1 MGARSFPSEESF
13 SWRRR
18 APDSV
23 GQVTKELGKSRRAK
37 TRRGPLAEK
46 PFSLHWGSGIIEEE
60 VQIATPYHL
69 PTVQLLEF
77 TAGPAAGRRAI
88 RFCHYDTRG
97 RFQRSPLIVDEEDI
111 DTLARALTKS
121 SKLRAMLAALTS
133 RRRA

>member
-1 MGARSFPSEESF
+1 MGGMTEK
-13 SWRRR
+13 RR
-18 APDSV
+18 
-23 GQVTKELGKSRRAK
+23 KSRRAK
-37 TRRGPLAEK
+37 TRREPPAGK

-77 TAGPAAGRRAI
+77 ADGPAAGRRAI

-111 DTLARALTKS
+111 DRLAKALTKS
-121 SKLRAMLAALTS
+121 SKLRTMLAVLTS
-133 RRRA
+133 HRRA

>member
-1 MGARSFPSEESF
+1 VGPVTEKHGES
-13 SWRRR
+13 RRERPRR
-18 APDSV
+18 AP
-23 GQVTKELGKSRRAK
+23 R
-37 TRRGPLAEK
+37 AEK
-46 PFSLHWGSGIIEEE
+46 SFSLHWGSGIIEEE

-111 DTLARALTKS
+111 ETLGKALTKS

>member
-1 MGARSFPSEESF
+1 MTPNRFLKLPLLTKILLSTSVALTILFAITGQIVLTHI
-13 SWRRR
+13 RRTVS
-18 APDSV
+18 DS
-23 GQVTKELGKSRRAK
+23 L
-37 TRRGPLAEK
+37 
-46 PFSLHWGSGIIEEE
+46 EEE

-77 TAGPAAGRRAI
+77 ADGPAAGRRAI

-111 DTLARALTKS
+111 DRLAKALTKS
-121 SKLRAMLAALTS
+121 SKLRTMLAALTS